1 MIKSDKAFIKAVGE
15 IQNPKLDGTNPHFRS
30 KYATL
35 EAVLRTIKPVLLKH
49 GLVVVQMPTMAEN
62 GVTVETCIVSES
74 DVIISSSM
82 TMKPKDNSPHAVGSC
97 ITYIRR
103 YALMSIFGIVG
114 EEDDDGNNAQGLRPQ
129 TRSQINTPVNQPKP
143 EMTASEHIVHAALA
157 NGWTKTDIIRAV
169 SAKFKK
175 GSLESLNAEEQRD
188 LYQTVSTMTIEE
200 VIAKK
205 ARS

>member
-1 MIKSDKAFIKAVGE
+1 MIKPDKALIKAFAE

-35 EAVLRTIKPVLLKH
+35 ESVLHTIKPVLLKH
-49 GLVVVQMPTMAEN
+49 GLVVVQTPTMDEN
-62 GVTVETCIVSES
+62 GVVTVETSIVSES
-74 DVIISSSM
+74 CVLLSSSM
-82 TMKPKDNSPHAVGSC
+82 SMKPKDNSPHAVGSC

-114 EEDDDGNNAQGLRPQ
+114 EEDDDGNNAQGLKP
-129 TRSQINTPVNQPKP
+129 TTSSLNTPVTAPKTD
-143 EMTASEHIVHAALA
+143 MSASEHIVHAALS

-175 GSLESLNAEEQRD
+175 GSLESLNAEEQKD
-188 LYQTVSTMTIEE
+188 LYKTVSTMTIEQ
-200 VIAKK
+200 VIAAK
-205 ARS
+205 ARA